1 MVLLKQ
7 FAPYGVVSHGYFQKK
22 NCAEKLAYSFFST
35 NNDYVVQLFE
45 PFCIAIIFWDSSKR
59 QYHWLFHTFSDKEI
73 NPCHA
78 CISHPKFTI
87 SVRTTWSY
95 INAHNCVFIIGALFP
110 VRLRTYSS
118 VYVRA
123 LMNPRNQD

>member
-59 QYHWLFHTFSDKEI
+59 EYHWLFNTLSDKE
-73 NPCHA
+73 
-78 CISHPKFTI
+78 
-87 SVRTTWSY
+87 
-95 INAHNCVFIIGALFP
+95 
-110 VRLRTYSS
+110 
-118 VYVRA
+118 
-123 LMNPRNQD
+123 